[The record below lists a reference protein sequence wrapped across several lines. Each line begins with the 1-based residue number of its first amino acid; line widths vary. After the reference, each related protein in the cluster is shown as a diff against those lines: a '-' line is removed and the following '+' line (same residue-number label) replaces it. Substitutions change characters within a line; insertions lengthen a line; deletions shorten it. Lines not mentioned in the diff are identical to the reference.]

1 MQSEDYK
8 DNALKL
14 AGCLRKADIPAD
26 VYLRNVKFKKKME
39 YANKIQIP
47 YLIII
52 GEDEAAAGDYTLKNM
67 ATGEQKRLSL
77 EQVAAEIKA
86 DAWDFSQ
93 RGWEAPFF
101 VAYFNYPL
109 VFVMP
114 RVLLFPKRFAK
125 V

>member
-1 MQSEDYK
+1 M
-8 DNALKL
+8 
-14 AGCLRKADIPAD
+14 
-26 VYLRNVKFKKKME
+26 KFKKKME

-86 DAWDFSQ
+86 NA
-93 RGWEAPFF
+93 
-101 VAYFNYPL
+101 
-109 VFVMP
+109 
-114 RVLLFPKRFAK
+114 
-125 V
+125 